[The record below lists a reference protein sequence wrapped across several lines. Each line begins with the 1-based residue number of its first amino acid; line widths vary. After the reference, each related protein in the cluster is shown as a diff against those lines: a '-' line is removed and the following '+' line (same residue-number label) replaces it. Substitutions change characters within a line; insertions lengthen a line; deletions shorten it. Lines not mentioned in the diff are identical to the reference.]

1 MPHAL
6 DAGHLTGLGYGNKSP
21 KRHCAIN
28 VLNAKEVGKCDSEC
42 HSYGSGQADVLG
54 RQQKNQVILQDLK
67 RERV

>member
-1 MPHAL
+1 MVTKAQ
-6 DAGHLTGLGYGNKSP
+6 